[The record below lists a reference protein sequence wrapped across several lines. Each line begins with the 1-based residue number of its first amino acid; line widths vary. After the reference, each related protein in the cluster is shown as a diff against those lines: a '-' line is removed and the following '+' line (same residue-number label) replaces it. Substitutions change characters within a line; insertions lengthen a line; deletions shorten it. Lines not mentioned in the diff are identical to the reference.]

1 VRVFEARGPRAFPR
15 TPRVG
20 CSGAK
25 YLGMLGEAVKR
36 DAAGE
41 VLPLGQIAA
50 RVLEPARAL

>member
-1 VRVFEARGPRAFPR
+1 M
-15 TPRVG
+15 RVG

-25 YLGMLGEAVKR
+25 YLGMPGEAVKR